1 MSGCSLTACPL
12 KVVFSTRRTCCGP
25 TTSSRTAPT
34 RKPPHSFLEIGSVV
48 RMTGDVAPTL
58 HDDVVLILTRQ
69 FHVAPESVDADLLS
83 TGTLDS
89 LALVDLILQLEARFG
104 V

>member
-1 MSGCSLTACPL
+1 
-12 KVVFSTRRTCCGP
+12 
-25 TTSSRTAPT
+25 
-34 RKPPHSFLEIGSVV
+34 
-48 RMTGDVAPTL
+48 MTGDVAPTL

-104 V
+104 VSIALDELDLDAFRSASSIADFVAQLLHA